1 MSLKK
6 TFGNAFRGVWIY
18 ITGESNNRIHLP
30 AVALVIV
37 AGIFFSIDPVEWL
50 FLLFS
55 IGLVLTSEAFNFT
68 LEKLCDELHSEYNE
82 RIRMVKDISA
92 GAVLIATIISV
103 IIGLIIF
110 LPKVIELLF

>member
-6 TFGNAFRGVWIY
+6 TFGNALRGLWLY
-18 ITGESNNRIHLP
+18 ISGETNNRIHLP
-30 AVALVIV
+30 AAALVIA

-82 RIRMVKDISA
+82 QIKVIKDISA
-92 GAVLIATIISV
+92 GAVLIAAIFSAAV
-103 IIGLIIF
+103 GLIIF
-110 LPKVIELLF
+110 LPKVIGLFF